1 LPKKIADDL
10 LIRTLH
16 KDKTV
21 ATIPNDARKSEQ
33 TKQGK
38 PATPNGDNP
47 EAQLKSALEGF
58 EVSCLRPIVAGELQS
73 WVEHLKE
80 EWGRANSQIELHTKQ
95 LHPRQ
100 YDEIAKQ
107 DPELLTR
114 IDRLKSEDAVI
125 DAERVKVD
133 QGVMRLAEHLPKLEP
148 DEEKAKVRASSFV
161 DEATAFLSR
170 VRKQSVAVQTWYM
183 EAFNR
188 DAGSV
193 D

>member
-1 LPKKIADDL
+1 
-10 LIRTLH
+10 
-16 KDKTV
+16 V
-21 ATIPNDARKSEQ
+21 ATIPNNVTKSEK

-38 PATPNGDNP
+38 PATNGDNP
-47 EAQLKSALEGF
+47 ESQLKSALEGF
-58 EVSCLRPIVAGELQS
+58 EVACLRPIVAGELQS
-73 WVEHLKE
+73 WIEHLKE
-80 EWGRANSQIELHTKQ
+80 EWRKASSQIEMHAQQ

-107 DPELLTR
+107 DPELLAR
-114 IDRLKSEDAVI
+114 IDKLKEEDTVI

-133 QGVMRLAEHLPKLEP
+133 QSVTRLAEHLPKLEP
-148 DEEKAKVRASSFV
+148 DEEKAKVRASTFV
-161 DEATAFLSR
+161 DEATAFLAR
-170 VRKQSVAVQTWYM
+170 VRKQSVGVQTWYI